1 MDLKMREKHHLSLL
15 QLKSNTF
22 FSFFFRLLLI
32 QVLVTLLGLG
42 LVYWHFQYQHA
53 KEIKQLILKERIG
66 YEKKFD
72 LVALASGKLDTN
84 FFKHAEQYFESSAL
98 TKARLFTSDSKII
111 LDFQKHTYPKQVETA
126 FDRLSLRGSQEIN
139 YLMLPVQSGEF
150 VLLYIH
156 ALENVG
162 QQPIY
167 LKIISPLK
175 PEQVLQLHEGMET
188 AFAILLITI
197 ILVTTAI
204 FPIIYTQ
211 YKKLKWDKRLML
223 QNNVNMLIILGN
235 AVAMR
240 DSDTQG
246 HNYRVTYFSLRL
258 AEKMGLESS
267 QIISLIKGSFLHDIG
282 KIGISDSILLKSAQ
296 LKNDEFETMKTHV
309 GLGVSLIGKTTWL
322 QDALP
327 VIEAHHEKFDGSGY
341 PKGLKGMDIPLIA
354 RIFAVAD
361 VFDALVSNRPY
372 KESWSF
378 EYAIQTIRS
387 EAGKHFDPDIVT
399 AFSDIAYDVWYDI
412 QSASVQTL
420 SILLTEAV
428 IPYIDYLEVHLT
440 SESYQD
446 LNDLVKKG
454 YL

>member
-1 MDLKMREKHHLSLL
+1 MKTKRSLLIL
-15 QLKSNTF
+15 QLKGNAF
-22 FSFFFRLLLI
+22 FSFFLRLFLI
-32 QVLVTLLGLG
+32 QVSVTLLGIG

-72 LVALASGKLDTN
+72 LAALTSGTHDADFL
-84 FFKHAEQYFESSAL
+84 KHAEQYFENSTL
-98 TKARLFTSDSKII
+98 TKARLFSPGSRSI
-111 LDFQKHTYPKQVETA
+111 LEYQKCIYPLQVETA
-126 FDRLSLRGSQEIN
+126 FDKLSLRGSQDIN
-139 YLMLPVQSGEF
+139 YLMLPVQSDEF

-156 ALENVG
+156 ALTHAG
-162 QQPIY
+162 QQPLY

-175 PEQVLQLHEGMET
+175 PEQVSQLHEGMET

-197 ILVTTAI
+197 LLVTAAI

-211 YKKLKWDKRLML
+211 YKQLEWDKRLML
-223 QNNVNMLIILGN
+223 QSNVNMLIILGN

-240 DSDTQG
+240 DSDTQE

-258 AEKMGLESS
+258 AEKIGLKPS
-267 QIISLIKGSFLHDIG
+267 QIISLIKGSFLHDVG
-282 KIGISDSILLKSAQ
+282 KIGISDAVLLKSAQ
-296 LKNDEFETMKTHV
+296 LENDEFEIMKTHV
-309 GLGVSLIGKTTWL
+309 GLGVLLIGQTAWL

-341 PKGLKGMDIPLIA
+341 PKGLKGMDIPFVA

-361 VFDALVSNRPY
+361 VFDALTSKRPY
-372 KESWSF
+372 KEAWSF
-378 EYAIQTIRS
+378 EHAIQTIRS
-387 EAGKHFDPDIVT
+387 EAGIHFDPDIVA
-399 AFSDIAYDVWYDI
+399 AFFDIAHDLWYNT
-412 QSASVQTL
+412 QSSSTQRL
-420 SILLTEAV
+420 SILLAEAV
-428 IPYIDYLEVHLT
+428 IPYIDYLETHLT